1 MFVKKIHHIEVEVA
15 IRTSLNAYE
24 DENNGEMN
32 SVADLSICIEIAYLK
47 FVVKHL

>member
-32 SVADLSICIEIAYLK
+32 SVAGLSIFMGIALLIT
-47 FVVKHL
+47 FL

>member
-24 DENNGEMN
+24 DENNGAMN
-32 SVADLSICIEIAYLK
+32 STSDLSI
-47 FVVKHL
+47 FSHLFTFHLVF

>member
-1 MFVKKIHHIEVEVA
+1 MFVKKVHHIEVELA

-32 SVADLSICIEIAYLK
+32 STSDLSIYISYEIHSYT
-47 FVVKHL
+47 VYCN

>member
-32 SVADLSICIEIAYLK
+32 SVADLSIC
-47 FVVKHL
+47 VVIG

>member
-32 SVADLSICIEIAYLK
+32 SVDDLSIY
-47 FVVKHL
+47 VVIGL